1 MRFQA
6 ALLLSL
12 WPALS
17 TISGAQ
23 TPKFVLPMSTP
34 YAIPVTGDDFSGDG
48 VPDLVTF
55 NYPGSGLPTV
65 AEVRSGVDGSIMH
78 TFTSMPP
85 AYWDSPTRLG
95 DVDGDGIGDFG
106 VLDITP
112 AVYVSGCTG
121 LPNCPLLSP
130 LSNVIRIFHGG
141 TWNESTIVPPVYAN
155 SPLSVL
161 APVGD
166 VNGDGSHDIAFGR
179 PGSMSGGSCFAYTY
193 TPLQIISGTLTIVSY
208 PNGQVLRTHVGAP
221 ADEWPLQVLPVGD
234 ADQDGHGDYV
244 VTGAGRPGSNYATY
258 CGIFG
263 DGSAYFPTVDATVTV
278 YSGQTG
284 ATFSARAF
292 TPSTV
297 HVASIGDADL
307 DGFPDLAVAVTSVNP
322 VAVGMPP
329 RAGRFLAVWSTVGSA
344 ELWSSFM
351 FDARATSV
359 AAAGRQDGVFGADL
373 VVTESVFPR
382 PRVRCLSGFDGAER
396 WSIYGRQE
404 SPWVVDAPP
413 TSATSSASL
422 SAVLSVGDLD
432 ADGKNDFAVIAR
444 DASLSTIW
452 TTPDPGIYVY
462 TSSTL
467 GVEERFPGCAA
478 AGAPPTMAVR
488 PAGLGFPT
496 VVHGDGAP
504 AYPQSGILFASAPG
518 TAQIPVEAG
527 VIGALPCTIDLDPST
542 VFILAP
548 TVSEAQNALG
558 LRGPPST
565 QSLPIGIP
573 TSDNFV
579 PGRWFVAFDIPDDPA
594 FIGFTLRLQAGFF
607 GTTGMSFSNS
617 AALTIQDT

>member
-1 MRFQA
+1 MRFQT

-12 WPALS
+12 WLAPAA
-17 TISGAQ
+17 ISGAQ

-65 AEVRSGVDGSIMH
+65 AEVRSGADGSIMH

-121 LPNCPLLSP
+121 QPNCPLLSP

-141 TWNESTIVPPVYAN
+141 TWNESTIVPPAYAN

-166 VNGDGSHDIAFGR
+166 VNGDALHDIAFGQ
-179 PGSMSGGSCFAYTY
+179 PGSRSGGSCFGYTY
-193 TPLQIISGTLTIVSY
+193 TPLQVISGTLTIVSF

-221 ADEWPLQVLPVGD
+221 ADAWPLQVLPVGD
-234 ADQDGHGDYV
+234 ANQDGHDEYV
-244 VTGAGRPGSNYATY
+244 VTGAGRPGFNYATY
-258 CGIFG
+258 CGVFG
-263 DGSAYFPTVDATVTV
+263 NGSAVFPTVDATVTV

-284 ATFSARAF
+284 AVFSARSF
-292 TPSTV
+292 TPSVV
-297 HVASIGDADL
+297 HVAPIGDADL
-307 DGFPDLAVAVTSVNP
+307 DGIPDLAVTVTAVNP

-351 FDARATSV
+351 FDSRATSV
-359 AAAGRQDGVFGADL
+359 AAAGQQDGVFGSDL
-373 VVTESVFPR
+373 LVTESVFPR

-404 SPWVVDAPP
+404 SPWVVAEPP
-413 TSATSSASL
+413 IYATSSASL
-422 SAVLSVGDLD
+422 SAVLALGDLD
-432 ADGKNDFAVIAR
+432 TDGKDDFAVIAR
-444 DASLSTIW
+444 DASISSIW

-467 GVEERFPGCAA
+467 GVEERLPGCAA

-504 AYPQSGILFASAPG
+504 AYPQPGILFASATG

-527 VIGALPCTIDLDPST
+527 VIGALPCTIDLDPAT

-548 TVSEAQNALG
+548 TVSEAQNPLG

-565 QSLPIGIP
+565 QPLPVGIP

-579 PGRWFVAFDIPDDPA
+579 PGRWYVAFDIPDDPA
-594 FIGFTLRLQAGFF
+594 FVGFTLRLQAGFF
-607 GTTGMSFSNS
+607 GTTGMSFTNS
-617 AALTIQDT
+617 SALTIQDT

>member
-1 MRFQA
+1 MRFRS

-12 WPALS
+12 WLAPSAIL
-17 TISGAQ
+17 GAQ
-23 TPKFVLPMSTP
+23 TPKFVLSMSTP

-121 LPNCPLLSP
+121 QPNCPLLSP
-130 LSNVIRIFHGG
+130 MSNVIRIFHGG
-141 TWNESTIVPPVYAN
+141 TWNESTIVPPAYAN
-155 SPLSVL
+155 SPLTVL

-166 VNGDGSHDIAFGR
+166 VNGDGSHDIAFGH
-179 PGSMSGGSCFAYTY
+179 PGSKSGGSCFGYTY
-193 TPLQIISGTLTIVSY
+193 TPLQVISGTLTIVSY
-208 PNGQVLRTHVGAP
+208 PNGRVLRTHVGAP

-234 ADQDGHGDYV
+234 ADQDGHDDYV

-263 DGSAYFPTVDATVTV
+263 NGSAYFPTVDATVTV

-284 ATFSARAF
+284 AIFSQRSF
-292 TPSTV
+292 TPSVV
-297 HVASIGDADL
+297 HVAPIGDADL
-307 DGFPDLAVAVTSVNP
+307 DGFPDLAVAITSSNP
-322 VAVGMPP
+322 VAAGMPP
-329 RAGRFLAVWSTVGSA
+329 RNGRFLAVWSTVGSA
-344 ELWSSFM
+344 ELWSRFM
-351 FDARATSV
+351 FDAASTTV
-359 AAAGRQDGVFGADL
+359 AAAGQQDGVFGSDL
-373 VVTESVFPR
+373 LVREMVFPR
-382 PRVRCLSGFDGAER
+382 PRIRCLSGIDGSER
-396 WSIYGRQE
+396 WAIYGRE
-404 SPWVVDAPP
+404 APP
-413 TSATSSASL
+413 WALNTLPIQSISASGD
-422 SAVLSVGDLD
+422 SALLPLGDLD
-432 ADGKNDFAVIAR
+432 ADGKGDFAEVLA
-444 DASLSTIW
+444 DYSYGTLW
-452 TTPDPGIYVY
+452 TTSDPGIYVY

-496 VVHGDGAP
+496 VIHGDGAP
-504 AYPQSGILFASAPG
+504 AYPQPGILFASAPG

-527 VIGALPCTIDLDPST
+527 VIGALPCTIDLDPAT

-548 TVSEAQNALG
+548 TVSEAQNPLG
-558 LRGPPST
+558 LRGPPTT
-565 QSLPIGIP
+565 QPLPVGIP
-573 TSDNFV
+573 TTDNVV